1 MGRAGGPDYLE
12 VVSNDGSKHIFPFQ
26 LLFVFSSVLIN
37 NKINIDKTAAVVTR
51 YFLRAASD
59 VFFVCLFVFFLNE
72 ILNLQKLK
80 T

>member
-1 MGRAGGPDYLE
+1 MDRAGGPDYLE
-12 VVSNDGSKHIFPFQ
+12 VVSNDGSKHIFPTTVVCFQ
-26 LLFVFSSVLIN
+26 FGVNN

-59 VFFVCLFVFFLNE
+59 VFFFVCLFFFLNE
-72 ILNLQKLK
+72 ILNLQKLQ